1 MAINDKKR
9 KAEMLLVDKLENS
22 TQNRLNFVILQNLK
36 DKNPF
41 KSLKHCRMYLGLL
54 AGSGSGSGSS
64 VGKGQW

>member
-54 AGSGSGSGSS
+54 YPI
-64 VGKGQW
+64 